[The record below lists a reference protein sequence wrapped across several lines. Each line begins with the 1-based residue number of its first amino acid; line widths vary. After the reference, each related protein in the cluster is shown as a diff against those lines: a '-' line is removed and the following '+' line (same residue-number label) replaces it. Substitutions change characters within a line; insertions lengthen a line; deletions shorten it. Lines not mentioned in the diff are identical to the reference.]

1 VTGID
6 IPLDVTAELDV
17 PHRPDLAPIGRQLDA
32 LAPVA
37 ARFLVPDNATARA
50 AVAGLVVAA
59 EVRRRDHEAVAVL
72 NARDRNTLGLRRD
85 LLGLLALGVHEVLLL
100 RGDRPEDPLDDP
112 AEDGP
117 LTVGAMLR
125 EARALAEEHEQS
137 LRVGVVAAP
146 GRDLPRWKRDAD
158 VVWLAPTFSVPAVT
172 AWRDRHDDLTV
183 PVRAGVLVPTGP
195 RMARRVAEGM
205 DLDLP
210 DGLTAALADDETAGV
225 DAACEHALAL
235 RDVGV
240 DGVHLVAVS
249 RYREVAV
256 RLRGAFGR

>member
-1 VTGID
+1 MTLEI
-6 IPLDVTAELDV
+6 TAELDV
-17 PHRPDLAPIGRQLDA
+17 PHRPDLDPIGRQLDA

-37 ARFLVPDNATARA
+37 ARFLVPDNATGRA

-59 EVRRRDHEAVAVL
+59 EVRRRGHEVVAVL

-100 RGDRPEDPLDDP
+100 RGDRPDQL

-125 EARALAEEHEQS
+125 EARAFAAEQEVD
-137 LRVGVVAAP
+137 LRIGVVAAP
-146 GRDLPRWKRDAD
+146 GRDLPAWKRDAD
-158 VVWLAPTFSVPAVT
+158 VVWLAPTFSLAAVSDWRARHADLVP
-172 AWRDRHDDLTV
+172 

-195 RMARRVAEGM
+195 RMARGVAEGM

-210 DGLTAALADDETAGV
+210 DHLVEALEDDADAGV
-225 DAACEHALAL
+225 DPAVEHALAL
-235 RDVGV
+235 RDAGV
-240 DGVHLVAVS
+240 DGIHLVPVS
-249 RYREVAV
+249 RYREVAA
-256 RLRGAFGR
+256 RLAGLV

>member
-1 VTGID
+1 MTLD
-6 IPLDVTAELDV
+6 ISAELDV

-37 ARFLVPDNATARA
+37 ARFLVPDNATGRA

-59 EVRRRDHEAVAVL
+59 EARRRGHETVAVL

-100 RGDRPEDPLDDP
+100 RGDRPDDD

-125 EARALAEEHEQS
+125 EARSLAEEHDTP
-137 LRVGVVAAP
+137 LTLGVVADP
-146 GRDLPRWKRDAD
+146 DRDLPRWKRDAD

-172 AWRDRHDDLTV
+172 DWRERHADLTQ

-195 RMARRVAEGM
+195 RMARGVAEGM

-210 DGLTAALADDETAGV
+210 DGLTGALEHDDTAGV

-235 RDVGV
+235 REAGV
-240 DGVHLVAVS
+240 DGIHLVAVS
-249 RYREVAV
+249 RYREAAD
-256 RLRGAFGR
+256 RLAGLT

>member
-1 VTGID
+1 VTAGVALD
-6 IPLDVTAELDV
+6 VPLDVTAELDV
-17 PHRPDLAPIGRQLDA
+17 PHRPDLAPVGRQLDA

-50 AVAGLVVAA
+50 AVAGLVVAG
-59 EVRRRDHEAVAVL
+59 EVRRRGHEAVAVL

-85 LLGLLALGVHEVLLL
+85 LLGLLALGVGEVLLL
-100 RGDRPEDPLDDP
+100 RGDRPEQD

-125 EARALAEEHEQS
+125 EARALAAEHDAS

-146 GRDLPRWKRDAD
+146 GRDLPGWKRDAD
-158 VVWLAPTFSVPAVT
+158 VVWLAPTFSVPAV
-172 AWRDRHDDLTV
+172 ADWRERHRDLTV
-183 PVRAGVLVPTGP
+183 PVRAGVVVPTGP
-195 RMARRVAEGM
+195 RMARGVAAGM

-210 DGLTAALADDETAGV
+210 DGLTEALEEDGTAGV
-225 DAACEHALAL
+225 DAAVEHALGL
-235 RDVGV
+235 RDAGV

-249 RYREVAV
+249 RYREAAA
-256 RLRGAFGR
+256 RLAGLV

>member
-1 VTGID
+1 MTLD
-6 IPLDVTAELDV
+6 ITAELDV
-17 PHRPDLAPIGRQLDA
+17 PHRPDLAPIGRQVDA

-59 EVRRRDHEAVAVL
+59 EVRRRGHETVAVL

-100 RGDRPEDPLDDP
+100 RGDRPEDGS
-112 AEDGP
+112 EDGP
-117 LTVGAMLR
+117 LTVGAMLG
-125 EARALAEEHEQS
+125 EARAVADEHDAT
-137 LRVGVVAAP
+137 LRIGVVAAP
-146 GRDLPRWKRDAD
+146 GRDLPVWKRDAD
-158 VVWLAPTFSVPAVT
+158 VVWLAPTFSVPAVADWRERHAGLT
-172 AWRDRHDDLTV
+172 A

-195 RMARRVAEGM
+195 DMARRVAEGM

-210 DGLTAALADDETAGV
+210 DGLVDALGEDGTAGV

-235 RDVGV
+235 RDAGV
-240 DGVHLVAVS
+240 DGIHLVALS
-249 RYREVAV
+249 RYREVAQ
-256 RLRGAFGR
+256 RLAGVPAAGEQF

>member
-1 VTGID
+1 MTPDVRLD
-6 IPLDVTAELDV
+6 ITAELDV

-59 EVRRRDHEAVAVL
+59 EVRRRGHETVAVL

-85 LLGLLALGVHEVLLL
+85 LLGLLALGVQEVLLL
-100 RGDRPEDPLDDP
+100 RGDRREDPLDDP

-125 EARALAEEHEQS
+125 EARALAEEHDVD

-146 GRDLPRWKRDAD
+146 GRDLPGWKRAAD
-158 VVWLAPTFSVPAVT
+158 VVWLAPTFSLPAVT
-172 AWRDRHDDLTV
+172 DWRERHADLTA

-195 RMARRVAEGM
+195 RMARGVAEGM
-205 DLDLP
+205 DLELP
-210 DGLTAALADDETAGV
+210 EGLVDALSDDDTAGV

-235 RDVGV
+235 RDAGV
-240 DGVHLVAVS
+240 DGIHLVAVS
-249 RYREVAV
+249 RYREVAQ
-256 RLRGAFGR
+256 RLAGLV

>member
-1 VTGID
+1 VTLD
-6 IPLDVTAELDV
+6 ITPELDV
-17 PHRPDLAPIGRQLDA
+17 PHRADLAPIGRQLDA

-59 EVRRRDHEAVAVL
+59 EVRRRGHETVAVL

-100 RGDRPEDPLDDP
+100 RGDRPDTE

-125 EARALAEEHEQS
+125 EARALAAEHEAD
-137 LRVGVVAAP
+137 LRIGVVAAP
-146 GRDLPRWKRDAD
+146 GRDLPAWKRDAD

-172 AWRDRHDDLTV
+172 AWRERHGDLTV

-195 RMARRVAEGM
+195 RMARGVAEGM

-210 DGLTAALADDETAGV
+210 DGLTAALEEDDTAGV
-225 DAACEHALAL
+225 DAAVEHALAL
-235 RDVGV
+235 RDAGV

-249 RYREVAV
+249 RYREAAD
-256 RLRGAFGR
+256 RLAGLV

>member
-1 VTGID
+1 VTLD
-6 IPLDVTAELDV
+6 ITAELDV
-17 PHRPDLAPIGRQLDA
+17 PHRPDLAPIARQLDA

-37 ARFLVPDNATARA
+37 ARFLVPDNATERA

-59 EVRRRDHEAVAVL
+59 AVRRRDAETVAVL

-100 RGDRPEDPLDDP
+100 RGDRPDDD

-117 LTVGAMLR
+117 LTVGAMRR
-125 EARALAEEHEQS
+125 EARTLAEEHGET

-158 VVWLAPTFSVPAVT
+158 VVWLAPTFSLPAVEQ
-172 AWRDRHDDLTV
+172 WRERHPDLPAT
-183 PVRAGVLVPTGP
+183 VRAGVLVPTGP
-195 RMARRVAEGM
+195 RMARGVAEGM

-210 DGLTAALADDETAGV
+210 DGLVGKLEEDDTAGV

-235 RDVGV
+235 RDAGV
-240 DGVHLVAVS
+240 DGIHLVAVS
-249 RYREVAV
+249 RYREVAH
-256 RLRGAFGR
+256 RLTGLV

>member
-1 VTGID
+1 MTLDV
-6 IPLDVTAELDV
+6 PLDVTAELDV

-59 EVRRRDHEAVAVL
+59 EVRRRGHETVAVL

-85 LLGLLALGVHEVLLL
+85 LLGLLALGVREVLLL
-100 RGDRPEDPLDDP
+100 RGDRPEED

-125 EARALAEEHEQS
+125 EARALAGEHDAD
-137 LRVGVVAAP
+137 LRIGVVAAP
-146 GRDLPRWKRDAD
+146 GRDLPGWKRDAD
-158 VVWLAPTFSVPAVT
+158 VVWLAPTFSLPAVT
-172 AWRDRHDDLTV
+172 DWRERHADLGA

-195 RMARRVAEGM
+195 GMARGVAEGM

-210 DGLTAALADDETAGV
+210 EGLVDALADDATAGV

-235 RDVGV
+235 RDAGV
-240 DGVHLVAVS
+240 DGIHLVAVS
-249 RYREVAV
+249 RYREVAQ
-256 RLRGAFGR
+256 RLAGIV

>member
-1 VTGID
+1 MRLD
-6 IPLDVTAELDV
+6 ITAELDV
-17 PHRPDLAPIGRQLDA
+17 PHRPDLAPVGRQLDA

-50 AVAGLVVAA
+50 AVAGLAVAG
-59 EVRRRDHEAVAVL
+59 EVRRRGHETVAVL

-100 RGDRPEDPLDDP
+100 RGDRPDDER
-112 AEDGP
+112 EDGP

-125 EARALAEEHEQS
+125 EARALADEHEVA
-137 LRVGVVAAP
+137 LTIGVVAAP

-158 VVWLAPTFSVPAVT
+158 VLWLAPTFSVPAVVD
-172 AWRDRHDDLTV
+172 WRERHADLAH

-195 RMARRVAEGM
+195 RMARGVAEGM

-210 DGLTAALADDETAGV
+210 DGLTEALAEDDTAGV
-225 DAACEHALAL
+225 DAAVEHALAL
-235 RDVGV
+235 HDAGV
-240 DGVHLVAVS
+240 DGIHLVAVS
-249 RYREVAV
+249 RYREVAA
-256 RLRGAFGR
+256 RLSGLV

>member
-1 VTGID
+1 MS
-6 IPLDVTAELDV
+6 LDVSAELDV
-17 PHRPDLAPIGRQLDA
+17 PHRPDLTPVGRQLDA

-37 ARFLVPDNATARA
+37 ARFLVPDNATGRA
-50 AVAGLVVAA
+50 ALAGLVVAA
-59 EVRRRDHEAVAVL
+59 EVRRQGHEAVAVL

-100 RGDRPEDPLDDP
+100 RGDRPDSD

-125 EARALAEEHEQS
+125 EARAVAAEHEAA

-146 GRDLPRWKRDAD
+146 GRDLPAWKRRAD
-158 VVWLAPTFSVPAVT
+158 VVWLAPTFSVPAV
-172 AWRDRHDDLTV
+172 ADWRERHADLTQ
-183 PVRAGVLVPTGP
+183 PLRAGVLVPTGP
-195 RMARRVAEGM
+195 RMARGVAEGM

-210 DGLTAALADDETAGV
+210 DGLTGALEHDDTAGV

-235 RDVGV
+235 RDAGV
-240 DGVHLVAVS
+240 DGIHLVAVS
-249 RYREVAV
+249 RYREVAE
-256 RLRGAFGR
+256 RLAGLL

>member
-1 VTGID
+1 MTLD
-6 IPLDVTAELDV
+6 ITAELDV
-17 PHRPDLAPIGRQLDA
+17 PHRPDLTPVGRQLDA

-59 EVRRRDHEAVAVL
+59 EVRRCGHEAVAVL

-100 RGDRPEDPLDDP
+100 RGDQPDQEG
-112 AEDGP
+112 EDGP

-125 EARALAEEHEQS
+125 EARALAAEHEAT

-146 GRDLPRWKRDAD
+146 GRDLPAWKRDAD
-158 VVWLAPTFSVPAVT
+158 VVWLAPTFSVPAV
-172 AWRDRHDDLTV
+172 ADWRARHADLEQ

-195 RMARRVAEGM
+195 RMARGVAEGM

-210 DGLTAALADDETAGV
+210 DHVVDALEQDETAGV
-225 DAACEHALAL
+225 DPAVEHALAL
-235 RDVGV
+235 RDAGV
-240 DGVHLVAVS
+240 DGIHLVAVS
-249 RYREVAV
+249 RYREVAD
-256 RLRGAFGR
+256 RLAGLV

>member
-1 VTGID
+1 MTPDVTALD
-6 IPLDVTAELDV
+6 ITAELDV
-17 PHRPDLAPIGRQLDA
+17 PHRPDLAPVARQLEA

-50 AVAGLVVAA
+50 AMAGLVVAA
-59 EVRRRDHEAVAVL
+59 EVRRHGHETVAVL

-100 RGDRPEDPLDDP
+100 RGDRPDDA

-125 EARALAEEHEQS
+125 EARSVADEHGEAL
-137 LRVGVVAAP
+137 RIGVVAAP

-158 VVWLAPTFSVPAVT
+158 VLWLAPTFSVPAVEH
-172 AWRDRHDDLTV
+172 WRERHADLDT

-195 RMARRVAEGM
+195 EMARGVAEGM

-210 DGLTAALADDETAGV
+210 AGLVDALDGDETAGV

-235 RDVGV
+235 RGAGV
-240 DGVHLVAVS
+240 DGIHLVAVS
-249 RYREVAV
+249 RYREVAR
-256 RLRGAFGR
+256 RLAGLT